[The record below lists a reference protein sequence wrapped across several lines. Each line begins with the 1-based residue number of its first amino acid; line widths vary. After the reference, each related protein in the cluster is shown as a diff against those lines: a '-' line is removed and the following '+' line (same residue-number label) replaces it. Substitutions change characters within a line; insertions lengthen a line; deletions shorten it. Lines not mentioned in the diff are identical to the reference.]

1 MKKLLKNKKNIYRIL
16 IVAFVVTSLLIICL
30 NGKKEY
36 EDLKNEQGKKALETA
51 KMIDVKMEFLTT
63 ALDDFKTTAVFKNYL
78 ESHGN
83 SFYDISLLY
92 KELTKRNNI
101 YGKLGYNLSIT
112 KSDSNLV
119 ITPWGTRNKLEY
131 YKELGFSENAD
142 SSHFVSISEKD
153 GDVNLLIKN
162 RELFYG
168 KNIYWIVSF
177 DKNLFFSEL
186 NLKNDNNWYLYNG
199 DLFPLRRQTFSE
211 KKIAKIEE
219 DIKHD
224 RKLENILIFPQQNYK
239 FDLVYIKPK
248 VDILEIIIIESI
260 KILFLISILG
270 AITYYLIK
278 LLNKPIKELA
288 IKMDSMLGINSE
300 EQENISDIDYIEQK
314 IEELNDIKI
323 NLEEKVDY
331 LDTNAKKKILKDY
344 MLGIVGVNDIDREE
358 LNKLNL
364 EDIRIALL
372 EIFDMDTLDENY
384 ENFIPA
390 KEYIISKLKDIGA
403 YKSVEIDYKSLVLII
418 KNDDNEIIENNIK
431 SLIEEVENKY
441 FIKFVCGVSDRIEK
455 IDEIPKMYRESKK
468 ILEYKFIF
476 KSYNVLF
483 YDNINKKQINN
494 NYYYPIEIESKIISK
509 VLNGNALGV
518 KKLVDEAFDDKI
530 DSDKMSKEKVRE
542 FSALLYN
549 TLHRVVLQLE
559 GFHTEKKI
567 EDLNIEKIARITD
580 IDTLKESF
588 LATLL
593 DICKLTKNEDQ
604 NDTDIIKLKMK
615 TYLEENYM
623 KDLSLENLADYL
635 GHSFKY
641 TSILFKKVMGD
652 NFKNYLNLYRMSKAK
667 ELMLSNRDLKI
678 KDIAQ
683 MVGCNSSNTFI
694 RIFRKYE
701 GVSPTQYLYGV
712 DESENE

>member
-211 KKIAKIEE
+211 KKIEKIEE

-248 VDILEIIIIESI
+248 VGILEIIIIESI

-288 IKMDSMLGINSE
+288 IKMDGMLGINSK

-344 MLGIVGVNDIDREE
+344 MLGIIGVNDIDREE

-364 EDIRIALL
+364 EDTRIALL
-372 EIFDMDTLDENY
+372 EIFDMDTLEENY